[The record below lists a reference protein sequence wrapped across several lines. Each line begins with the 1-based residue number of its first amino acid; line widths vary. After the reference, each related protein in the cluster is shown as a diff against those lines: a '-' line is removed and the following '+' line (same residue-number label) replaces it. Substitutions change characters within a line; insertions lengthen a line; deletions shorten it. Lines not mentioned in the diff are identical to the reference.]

1 MLADLGYETGA
12 IQATEE
18 GAVAAAERHRPDL
31 MIVDL
36 KLAVGTGVA
45 AVERITRA
53 APIPHVFMS
62 GLGPLAARPGD
73 VVLTKPFREADLFV
87 GNREDMAETL
97 AFAADG
103 KVKAD
108 IELQPLSDI
117 NDIFQRLEQ
126 GKVAG
131 RIVLDFVGAEPHLA
145 ITKPVSVAAPEPA
158 TAH

>member
-1 MLADLGYETGA
+1 MKKLSILLVEDDAMIGAVLAEMLADLGYETGA

-62 GLGPLAARPGD
+62 GLGPRAARPGD
-73 VVLTKPFREADLFV
+73 VVLTKPFHEADLI
-87 GNREDMAETL
+87 R
-97 AFAADG
+97 
-103 KVKAD
+103 
-108 IELQPLSDI
+108 
-117 NDIFQRLEQ
+117 
-126 GKVAG
+126 
-131 RIVLDFVGAEPHLA
+131 A
-145 ITKPVSVAAPEPA
+145 IARALHQTSIAVTE
-158 TAH
+158 